1 MSNSNRTLSQTIRDE
16 VDALPYPGWV
26 CMSYAAHN
34 ARLGVTVHSITTE
47 DNPLQYT
54 WGLVVT
60 VNRSATVVARW
71 DTLMEAATYFEMG
84 GKP

>member
-26 CMSYAAHN
+26 CMSYAAYN
-34 ARLGVTVHSITTE
+34 ARLKVTVHAVTTA

-54 WGLVVT
+54 WGQLVT
-60 VNRSATVVARW
+60 ENRSARLAARW
-71 DTLMEAATYFEMG
+71 DTLMEAATYFEFG

>member
-16 VDALPYPGWV
+16 VYALPYPGWV
-26 CMSYAAHN
+26 CMSYAAYN
-34 ARLGVTVHSITTE
+34 PRLGVKVHAVTTE

-54 WGLVVT
+54 WVQLVVE
-60 VNRSATVVARW
+60 NGSSRLVARW
-71 DTLMEAATYFEMG
+71 DTLMEAATYFEFG